1 MSGLILASAM
11 LRLLKKIPNSTGQPI
26 FISKAVTNI
35 GDGFTVHYWNQSG
48 QEARSLINRY

>member
-11 LRLLKKIPNSTGQPI
+11 LRLLKKIPNLTGQPI
-26 FISKAVTNI
+26 FISKAVTSI